1 MAPVTLCS
9 FLRCC
14 AALPFIIP
22 SLVVLNLQVEMGQK
36 KSVLSL
42 VVEFMSSSWSP
53 ETMSWASSSWFD
65 VPVRGM
71 AAEAEVEMRDV
82 DWRKLGLQLTVT
94 KSGGNIKTIK
104 K

>member
-14 AALPFIIP
+14 AALLFIIP
-22 SLVVLNLQVEMGQK
+22 SVVVLNLQVEMGQK
-36 KSVLSL
+36 KTVVSL
-42 VVEFMSSSWSP
+42 LVEFMSSSWSP

-65 VPVRGM
+65 FPVRGM

-94 KSGGNIKTIK
+94 KSGGKD
-104 K
+104 